1 MEYSRE
7 YDPLAGARDCGY
19 LKVQIL
25 DLEQP
30 GLTMNGPTTPEK
42 DLLCQ
47 SHTKIRRHE
56 HIAIEEWRDFVPRN
70 ASTHGAPKTIYYITT
85 ED

>member
-1 MEYSRE
+1 
-7 YDPLAGARDCGY
+7 
-19 LKVQIL
+19 
-25 DLEQP
+25 
-30 GLTMNGPTTPEK
+30 MNGPTTPEK